1 MNVVEF
7 IEHLHPFDYLTPQ
20 ELDQITAELIQK
32 EYPGDSLILEQGG
45 EISQYV
51 YVIRHG
57 SVKLQRDGRALQ
69 ILEEGELFGF
79 PSLLSHSPPSSN
91 VIADEPTSLLLIP
104 EAVFQTLLQNED
116 FAEHFNKNLSSRLQ
130 KLANIDSRPA
140 EDSLT
145 SPVRALMVHSL
156 VSVTPDTTVLAT
168 TQRMRES
175 RVSCVI
181 VESEPPGIVTDRD
194 LRNRVLAQGLSTDI
208 EISQVMTQ
216 PVKSV
221 AADTPLY
228 STLLLLFEEGF
239 HHLPVTE
246 HGDIVG
252 LITTTDLLRHQ
263 AQSPFYLLKRLETL
277 DGSAESL
284 ASYNPQLL
292 QTVQGLFDSGLNPIQ
307 IGRVV
312 SSINDT
318 LLKRL
323 LVLAEEIFGPP
334 PTPYTWLIFGSG
346 GRSEQILLTDQDNA
360 LVYLEDTP
368 EAKSYFSRLAEY
380 VTNGLLQAGFP
391 PCPGGYMATNW
402 CYPLDHW
409 KALFEE
415 WTRSPQPQ
423 AILEAAIFF
432 DFRAVHGTLSLD
444 SIEKLVLESGEY
456 DLFLAHMART
466 AVRFRPPLGFFGRI
480 RQKDGFVDLK
490 KGGIAP
496 IVGLGRV
503 YALECGSQSRAT
515 VDRLEDAVNAGS
527 LSQQGAENL
536 AETFR
541 FLQWLRLRHQLE
553 EAHSHRT
560 LDNKI
565 RLENLSHLEKRYL
578 KDAFLVIHEMQE
590 SAELRFRLAML
601 G

>member
-20 ELDQITAELIQK
+20 ELDQVAADLIQK
-32 EYPGDSLILEQGG
+32 EYFGDSLILEQGG
-45 EISQYV
+45 ETSQYL

-57 SVKLQRDGRALQ
+57 SVKLQRDGRAIQ
-69 ILEEGELFGF
+69 VLEEGELFGF
-79 PSLLSHSPPSSN
+79 PSMLSHNPPSSN
-91 VIADEPTSLLLIP
+91 VITDEHTSLLLIP
-104 EAVFQTLLQNED
+104 EAIFRKLLHNEE
-116 FAEHFNKNLSSRLQ
+116 FAEYFNKNLSGRLQ
-130 KLANIDSRPA
+130 KLATPDARPA

-145 SPVRALMVHSL
+145 SPIRALMVHSL
-156 VSVTPDTTVLAT
+156 VSVAPDTTVLAT
-168 TQRMRES
+168 TQHMREAH
-175 RVSCVI
+175 VSCVI
-181 VESEPPGIVTDRD
+181 VESDPPGIVTDRD
-194 LRNRVLAQGLSTDI
+194 LRNRVLAQGLSTNI
-208 EISQVMTQ
+208 EIGQVMTQ

-221 AADTPLY
+221 PADMPLY
-228 STLLLLFEEGF
+228 SALLVLFEEGI
-239 HHLPVTE
+239 HHLPVTD
-246 HGDIVG
+246 HGDIIG

-277 DGSAESL
+277 DGSAKSL
-284 ASYNPQLL
+284 ATYAPQLL
-292 QTVQGLFDSGLNPIQ
+292 QTVQGLFDSGLNAIQ

-318 LLKRL
+318 LLRRL
-323 LVLAEEIFGPP
+323 LVLAEETFGPP

-360 LVYLEDTP
+360 LVYLEESP
-368 EAKSYFSRLAEY
+368 EARTYFSRLAEY

-402 CYPLDHW
+402 CYPLHHW
-409 KALFEE
+409 QALFEE
-415 WTRSPQPQ
+415 WIQAPKPQ

-444 SIEKLVLESGEY
+444 SIEKLILESGEY

-490 KGGIAP
+490 EGGIAP
-496 IVGLGRV
+496 IVGLSRV

-515 VDRLEDAVNAGS
+515 IDRLEDAVNAGS
-527 LSQQGAENL
+527 LSEQGAENL

-541 FLQWLRLRHQLE
+541 FLQWLRLRSQLE
-553 EAHSHRT
+553 EANSHRK

-565 RLENLSHLEKRYL
+565 RLENLSYLEKRYL